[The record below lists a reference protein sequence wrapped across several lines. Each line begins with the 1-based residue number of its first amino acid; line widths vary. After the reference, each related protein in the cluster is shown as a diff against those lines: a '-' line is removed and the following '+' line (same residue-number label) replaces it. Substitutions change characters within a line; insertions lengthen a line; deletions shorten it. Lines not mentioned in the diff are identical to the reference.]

1 MSAYLQRL
9 FDRAMPAPPSA
20 SLAAALPA
28 GPSLSP
34 VAQADQR
41 LNVPGLADQLG
52 VAAVGEPLLESGP
65 RDTEFLGPVDA
76 SALAPLSPA
85 QPRSRDR
92 ITEVSTPD
100 FTPSPAMPVDPP
112 PAPAAPPAL
121 FRGVGTIDADDLV
134 LPEQATPADTE
145 RTAQASPVPPTSLAP
160 YGAEP
165 TLAPKAEIASPQVI
179 EPALPVRAVPA
190 PMPGLEPRSPASPTE
205 ARATESLASPPSIEL
220 PPQVEA
226 ERPQAPADA
235 PLQVQVPPL
244 RVPALETPEPAVVA
258 SPTHPA
264 PRPSLPQPAP
274 EPPRQQAQPTRP
286 RPVSANEAS
295 VIGPLAARQRVH
307 TLFGLR
313 RR

>member
-65 RDTEFLGPVDA
+65 RDTDFLGPVDA
-76 SALAPLSPA
+76 SATATLSPA
-85 QPRSRDR
+85 QPRSQDR
-92 ITEVSTPD
+92 ITEVSTPE
-100 FTPSPAMPVDPP
+100 FAPSPAMQVDPQ

-134 LPEQATPADTE
+134 LPEQAAPADTE
-145 RTAQASPVPPTSLAP
+145 RMAQASPVLPTSPAP
-160 YGAEP
+160 QRAEP